1 MNWKDDI
8 MNRFLDTNV
17 IVGYCISLDP
27 WAYYS
32 KKALKSNDKI
42 YWSVNVQIES
52 KKKINELKKS
62 YKIIFSEIKEN
73 LDYEEIITEKNF
85 ISLVKNLTLPQYN
98 NKPINLNRENIAKNI
113 WYEGGWYMDINQ
125 NEIIP
130 ILNDIELKINMD
142 ASNGFKKISQK
153 LILHDRK
160 KQYNELLDKI
170 NNLKINKRRI
180 HKPDNFIILDAHDLG
195 RNIQINFITSD
206 KQLMA
211 FKEILKEIT
220 EIDEMTYLGDLT

>member
-1 MNWKDDI
+1 M
-8 MNRFLDTNV
+8 
-17 IVGYCISLDP
+17 
-27 WAYYS
+27 
-32 KKALKSNDKI
+32 
-42 YWSVNVQIES
+42 QIES

-170 NNLKINKRRI
+170 NNLKLQNQ
-180 HKPDNFIILDAHDLG
+180 F
-195 RNIQINFITSD
+195 F
-206 KQLMA
+206 M
-211 FKEILKEIT
+211 
-220 EIDEMTYLGDLT
+220 